1 MRNRNGIRSTAFHG
15 AILVLVAFVGWLSAV
30 RADAPAAAANDVD
43 SASGK
48 VLFEDSFER
57 AELGPHWDVHPDSFE
72 IVDGVLVA
80 SQRPDAD
87 HGAVSQSFVD
97 FRDAVL
103 EFSFRF
109 EGSTSFNVVID
120 DRHYKDSHAGHICR
134 VTVNPKRIALQD
146 DKTGAMKND
155 IFEGRR
161 QPGGAAKFA
170 KLLAGK
176 SKAVSVDLER
186 GRWYTMQV
194 AIEGDMMRVRLDG
207 QPLAQLSSDGIAHP
221 TKTDFGFTVNGRSLH
236 LDNVRLSTKA
246 D

>member
-1 MRNRNGIRSTAFHG
+1 MRALSFSRLSVVNRTLGALIVLAGVGATGG
-15 AILVLVAFVGWLSAV
+15 AIAPTLA
-30 RADAPAAAANDVD
+30 ADASP
-43 SASGK
+43 SASGEL
-48 VLFEDSFER
+48 LFEDAFER
-57 AELGPHWDVHPDSFE
+57 AELGDQWNVHPDSFE

-87 HGAVSQSFVD
+87 HGAVSQSYVD

-103 EFSFRF
+103 EFSFRL

-120 DRHYKDSHAGHICR
+120 DRNYKDSHAGHICR
-134 VTVNPKRIALQD
+134 VTVNPRRIALQD

-161 QPGGAAKFA
+161 QPGGAEKFA
-170 KLLAGK
+170 KLLASK
-176 SKAVSVDLER
+176 SKAVTVDLER

-194 AIEGDMMRVRLDG
+194 AIDGDTMRVRLDDK
-207 QPLAQLSSDGIAHP
+207 PLAELSSQGIAHA

-236 LDNVRLSTKA
+236 LDNVRLTTA
-246 D
+246 GD